1 MKIVSEGLSPNMA
14 APIGILIADK
24 PEGFTSFDVAALS
37 RKAAGTKRV
46 GHTGTLDPM
55 ATGVLPLLIGRATM
69 ALDLIENTDKEYIAD
84 IKLGE
89 ATDTLDRT
97 GNITETSGK
106 KASLSEF
113 ENALTAFSGEIK
125 QIPPMYS
132 AVKQNGKKLYELAR
146 AGKTVER
153 ESRTV
158 TVYEIEALYFDEAK
172 QTAKI
177 RVFCSKGTYIRT
189 LADDLGRTL
198 GTYAHLT
205 ALRRTKACGFDE
217 SEAVSVEDLRAGRFT
232 LIPLE
237 RLFMNLPVITL
248 DENGEKLWRNGMR
261 QRRENLKNGRYKIY
275 TKQRF
280 IATGI
285 IADGEL
291 QVEKNFII

>member
-1 MKIVSEGLSPNMA
+1 MTEN
-14 APIGILIADK
+14 IGILIADK
-24 PEGFTSFDVAALS
+24 PEGFTSFDIAAIT

-69 ALDLIENTDKEYIAD
+69 ALDLIPDTDKEYIAD

-97 GNITETSGK
+97 GNITETSVK
-106 KASLSEF
+106 KVSQAEF
-113 ENALTAFSGEIK
+113 EYALNAFSGEIK
-125 QIPPMYS
+125 QIPPMFS

-146 AGKTVER
+146 EGKTVER

-158 TVYEIEALYFDEAK
+158 TVYEIEALQFDEIA

-189 LADDLGRTL
+189 LADDLGRAL

-217 SEAVSVEDLRAGRFT
+217 SEAISIDSLRAGKFT
-232 LIPLE
+232 IIPLE
-237 RLFMNLPVITL
+237 RLFEKLPIITL
-248 DENGEKLWRNGMR
+248 DKNGEKLWRNGIR
-261 QRRENLKNGRYKIY
+261 QRYENLDDGRYRIY
-275 TKQRF
+275 TENGF

-285 IADGEL
+285 IGDGEL
-291 QVEKNFII
+291 KVEKNFIL